1 MGSFNLSALAVRQR
15 AVTLY
20 FLLFAAVAGA
30 WAFVDLG
37 RAEDPVFTVKVML
50 VQVQWPGAT
59 AQEIQ
64 DQVADKLE
72 RRIMEVDWLDRV
84 ETTSRPGAATLK
96 VTFEENTPSDR
107 IEDLFYQVR
116 KRGGDE
122 TVNLPEGV
130 RGPFFDDDFSDV
142 YFTLYAVKSS
152 DLPLRQVTR
161 EAEAIRGHLRRV
173 EGVKKVDLIGERE
186 QRIFVEFD
194 HDRLAGLGL
203 SVQRLRDALAADNA
217 LVPGGLVE
225 TAGPRIHIRPDADLD
240 RLDAIRDTA
249 VATEDGRL
257 VRVGDVADVRRGHAE
272 PPSFVARSDGEEA
285 VLLGVVME
293 AGHNGLDLDEAL
305 TAFEAEQRDHLA
317 AGVAMEQ
324 VSNQANAIRL
334 AVDEFELKFMVAVA
348 VITLVGFLALGLRAG
363 LVVALAVPL
372 TLGIT
377 FLIMQ
382 LTGRNL
388 DRITLGALILSLGL
402 LVDDAIIAIEMMLV
416 KLEAGFDRIAAAGQ
430 AWNITA
436 GPMLA
441 GTLVTV
447 AGFIPIGFAESRVG
461 EYAGNIF
468 WILAFTLITSWVVAV
483 VFTPYLGVKLLPKI
497 QPHPNGADE
506 LYDTPNYQRLRR
518 LVTWCV
524 DHRLVVGGITTLLMV
539 AAILGM
545 RFGVEQ
551 QFFPTSD
558 RPELQVDVELPQGS
572 AIAATRAVTEQ
583 VEAFLRQAEES
594 EHVATYI
601 GRGSPRFFLAL
612 DPELP
617 DPAFAKL
624 IVRTGGKE
632 ARQRLQEKVEAR
644 VAEGAFADARVR
656 AHPLLYGPPVPWPV
670 TFRVMGPDVDELRGI
685 AEQVR
690 QRIADHPNTIQA
702 HAEWGERVPALRL
715 SWDRQRLRLLGLTPQ
730 AVAEQVQAATDGARA
745 TEIREDIRTVDL
757 VTRVDPASRPDLNSL
772 GSLVI
777 ETGTGERLPLEQV
790 ADLEVI
796 QEEPVLERRNRT
808 PTMEVHAEIQG
819 GVQPATV
826 TAEID
831 PTLDAIRAELPRGYR
846 VEVGGSVEESGKARG
861 SIANML
867 PVMVAVMV
875 TLIMLS
881 TRSFPGT
888 IMTLLTAPL
897 GLIGAV
903 AGLLLADRPF
913 GFVATL
919 GLIGLAGILMRNTL
933 ILAGQI
939 QANQDSGMD
948 DYNSV
953 IEATLRRARPVVLT
967 ALAAVLAFLPLT
979 TSTFWGPLA
988 VVLIGGVAVGTV
1000 LTLLFLPALYALWF
1014 RVHPPASV

>member
-1 MGSFNLSALAVRQR
+1 MNGFNLSALAVSQR

-20 FLLFAAVAGA
+20 FLLFAAVGGI
-30 WAFVDLG
+30 WAFIDLG
-37 RAEDPVFTVKVML
+37 RAEDPVFTVKVMV
-50 VQVQWPGAT
+50 VQASWPGAT
-59 AQEIQ
+59 AEEMQN
-64 DQVADKLE
+64 QVADKLV
-72 RRIMEVDWLDRV
+72 RRIMEVSWLDRV
-84 ETTSRPGAATLK
+84 ETTTRPGQAVLK
-96 VTFEENTPSDR
+96 VTFEESTPSDV

-116 KRGGDE
+116 KRAGDE
-122 TVNLPEGV
+122 AVNLPEGV

-142 YFTLYAVKSS
+142 YFSIYAVKSP

-161 EAEAIRGHLRRV
+161 EAEDIRGRLRRV
-173 EGVKKVDLIGERE
+173 AGVKKVDLIGERE
-186 QRIFVEFD
+186 QRIFVDFD
-194 HDRLAGLGL
+194 HDRLATLGL
-203 SVQRLRDALAADNA
+203 SARQFRRALAENNA
-217 LVPGGLVE
+217 VVPSGLIE
-225 TAGPRIHIRPDADLD
+225 SAGPRIYLRPEADLNN
-240 RLDAIRDTA
+240 LDAIRDTA
-249 VATEDGRL
+249 VATADGRL
-257 VRVGDVADVRRGHAE
+257 VRVGDIADVRRGHAE
-272 PPSFVARSDGEEA
+272 PPAFIARSDGEEA
-285 VLLGVVME
+285 VLLGLVME
-293 AGHNGLDLDEAL
+293 DGYNGLDLDAAL
-305 TAFEAEQRDHLA
+305 ADFAVDQRDQLA
-317 AGVAMEQ
+317 AGVAMEK

-334 AVDEFELKFMVAVA
+334 AVDEFELKFLMAVG
-348 VITLVGFLALGLRAG
+348 VIILVGFLALGFRAG

-382 LTGRNL
+382 FTDRNL

-416 KLEAGFDRIAAAGQ
+416 KLEEGFDRAAAAAQ

-483 VFTPYLGVKLLPKI
+483 IFTPYLGARLLPKVE
-497 QPHPNGADE
+497 PRPGGADE

-524 DHRLVVGGITTLLMV
+524 DRRLIVSGVTVVLMV
-539 AAILGM
+539 AAVLGM

-558 RPELQVDVELPQGS
+558 RPELQVDIQLPQGS
-572 AIAATRAVTEQ
+572 AIAATRAVADE

-601 GRGSPRFFLAL
+601 GRGSPRFFIAL

-624 IVRTGGKE
+624 IVLTHGKE
-632 ARQRLQEKVEAR
+632 ERQRLQEKVQER
-644 VAEGAFADARVR
+644 VASGAFADARVR

-670 TFRVMGPDVDELRGI
+670 TFRVMGPEVDELRVI
-685 AEQVR
+685 AERVR
-690 QRIADHPNTIQA
+690 QRLADHPNTTQA
-702 HAEWGERVPALRL
+702 HAEWGERVSALRL

-730 AVAEQVQAATDGARA
+730 AVAEQIQGATNGLRA
-745 TEIREDIRTVDL
+745 SEIREDIRTVDL
-757 VTRVDPASRPDLNSL
+757 VTRMNAASRPGLDQL

-777 ETGTGERLPLEQV
+777 ETATGERLPLAQV
-790 ADLEVI
+790 ADLEVV
-796 QEEPVLERRNRT
+796 QEEPVLKRRDRT
-808 PTMEVHAEIQG
+808 PTMEVHAEIRG
-819 GVQPATV
+819 DVQPATV
-826 TAEID
+826 TAEVD
-831 PTLDAIRAELPRGYR
+831 PALDAIRAELPPGYR
-846 VEVGGSVEESGKARG
+846 VEVGGSVEKSAEARA
-861 SIANML
+861 SIAGL
-867 PVMVAVMV
+867 FPVMAAVMV

-881 TRSFPGT
+881 MRSFPGT
-888 IMTLLTAPL
+888 IMTLFTAPL

-903 AGLLLADRPF
+903 AGLMLAGRPF
-913 GFVATL
+913 GFVAML

-939 QANQDSGMD
+939 QANQQAGMD
-948 DYNSV
+948 DYNAV

-988 VVLIGGVAVGTV
+988 VVLIGGVTAGTV

-1014 RVHPPASV
+1014 RIHPPVDA